1 VAVSSVAYRLHGRTE
16 RGKRIEHCRRLDLN
30 ITGVGD
36 MSFKD
41 SVSIITGSGQGIGKK
56 IAQRLASE
64 GASVVISDIDTET
77 ARETAR
83 EIESSFGIKVASIKT
98 DVKKRDEIQKLVDF
112 TVKEFG
118 KIDILVNN
126 AGICSLTGI
135 EDISEEEWNGVIDVN
150 LKGVFFCSQAVVPV
164 MKGQGQGRILNMASL
179 AGKVG
184 GIAVGAH
191 YAASKAG
198 VICLTKSFA
207 KALAPFGVRVNAIA
221 PGPVDTAMT
230 QAFPP
235 EAREE
240 LVGQCPLGRLAD
252 TEDIAEAAL
261 FLLSDAAKHITGEIL
276 DINGG
281 TLMD

>member
-1 VAVSSVAYRLHGRTE
+1 
-16 RGKRIEHCRRLDLN
+16 
-30 ITGVGD
+30 

-41 SVSIITGSGQGIGKK
+41 RVGIITGSGQGIGKK

-64 GASVVISDIDTET
+64 GASVVVSDINVET
-77 ARETAR
+77 ARETAK
-83 EIESSFGIKVASIKT
+83 EIESSSGIRVACIKT
-98 DVKKRDEIQKLVDF
+98 DVKKRDEIQELVDF
-112 TVKEFG
+112 TFKEFG
-118 KIDILVNN
+118 RIDLLVNN
-126 AGICSLTGI
+126 AGICSLTRI
-135 EDISEEEWNGVIDVN
+135 EDISEEEWNGVLDVN
-150 LKGVFFCSQAVVPV
+150 LKGVFFCSQAVVPI
-164 MKGQGQGRILNMASL
+164 MKDQGHGRILNMASL

-207 KALAPFGVRVNAIA
+207 KALAAFGVTVNAIA

-230 QAFPP
+230 QAWPP
-235 EAREE
+235 EAREN
-240 LVGQCPLGRLAD
+240 VVRQCPLGRLAD
-252 TEDIAEAAL
+252 TEDVAEAAL

-276 DINGG
+276 DVNGG